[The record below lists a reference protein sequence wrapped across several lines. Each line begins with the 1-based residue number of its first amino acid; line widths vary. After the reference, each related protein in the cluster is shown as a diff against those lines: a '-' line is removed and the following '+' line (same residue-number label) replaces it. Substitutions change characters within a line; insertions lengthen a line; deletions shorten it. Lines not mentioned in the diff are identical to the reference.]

1 MRQEGLRVADGRSML
16 VAQGAAAFRRWFPDE
31 EPPTEIMRAT
41 VNDAL
46 R

>member
-1 MRQEGLRVADGRSML
+1 ML
-16 VAQGAAAFRRWFPDE
+16 VAQGAQSFRRWFPDE
-31 EPPTEIMRAT
+31 EPPIEVMKAA